1 MGQNGVTVTMFLHPN
16 NGTISHETY
25 VRCLQHVPKAILIKK
40 GFLGYWWGRGAYCQF
55 LRGLRRVQCW
65 KLDFLLIKEW
75 IKVTLP
81 EI

>member
-40 GFLGYWWGRGAYCQF
+40 GFLGY
-55 LRGLRRVQCW
+55 
-65 KLDFLLIKEW
+65 
-75 IKVTLP
+75 
-81 EI
+81 